1 MNTEIPLKTQV
12 RWLAQQ
18 RKAREGF
25 LAEGVRGGHST
36 ETLARYQ
43 NDITILD
50 ILLLTLEPG
59 SSQQEL
65 WQEKETT

>member
-18 RKAREGF
+18 RKAREG
-25 LAEGVRGGHST
+25 GGHST